1 MNAFTIRDLENLS
14 GIKAHTIRIW
24 ELRYSFLKPKR
35 SNTNIRY
42 YDSEELKKLLNV
54 ALLNRYGYKIS
65 HISKMDQH
73 TVSDKIL
80 SLTST
85 EAQQERII
93 NELLHGMIDLDTEE
107 FESILDKYIRENGI
121 DNTINNLI
129 FPFMQRIGILWL
141 TDHVRIA
148 QEHLVSNVIRQKLIM
163 GIENTRAAH
172 KQAER
177 TILLFLPEGEHHE
190 LGILYV
196 YYLLR
201 TSGVKVIYLGADVP
215 VSELEYVCKA
225 KSPTFL
231 FTHLTSLPPRF
242 NMENYLNTL
251 QKHLAHCTIVMSGR
265 VIQQYSKKIPPN
277 VRFKKSLEE
286 VMAELYGTT

>member
-35 SNTNIRY
+35 STTNIRY
-42 YDSEELKKLLNV
+42 YDSDELKKLLNV

-65 HISKMDQH
+65 HISKMDQG
-73 TVSDKIL
+73 TLNDKIL
-80 SLTST
+80 ALSSM
-85 EAQQERII
+85 EAQQERMI
-93 NELLHGMIDLDTEE
+93 NELLHGMIDLETEE
-107 FESILDKYIRENGI
+107 FEVILDGFINQNGI
-121 DNTINNLI
+121 DETIQKLI

-163 GIENTRAAH
+163 GIENSRKNLTTDR
-172 KQAER
+172 R
-177 TILLFLPEGEHHE
+177 VLLFLPDNEYHE

-201 TSGVKVIYLGADVP
+201 TRGLKVIYLGADVP
-215 VSELEYVCKA
+215 ISEIEYVCKT
-225 KSPTFL
+225 KNPDHI

-242 NMENYLNTL
+242 NLENYMNNL
-251 QKHLAHCTIVMSGR
+251 QKALNGCKIVMSGR
-265 VIQQYSKKIPPN
+265 VIQQYNKKVPDNISL
-277 VRFKKSLEE
+277 KKSLEE
-286 VMAELYGTT
+286 VMIELTGRG